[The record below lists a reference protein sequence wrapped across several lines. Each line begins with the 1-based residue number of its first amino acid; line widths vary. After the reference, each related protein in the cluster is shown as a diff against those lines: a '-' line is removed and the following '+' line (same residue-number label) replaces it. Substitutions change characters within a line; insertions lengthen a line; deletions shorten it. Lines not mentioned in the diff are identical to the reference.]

1 MPNDKDFPIGS
12 IAEVAREASE
22 FSDVAVGSR
31 GIVTN
36 VSEDEVYATW
46 VHEGQSNEGYIYKK
60 NLRLWKPPAP
70 PATKDIR
77 QFIANLAQV
86 LEVKYSHRK
95 PASNARVIL
104 ELGKSWQG
112 STQGLYEMIAWIDQ
126 SPEVWAAI
134 RYLGADWI
142 GGFKELEEKEE
153 VAAKAKK

>member
-1 MPNDKDFPIGS
+1 MPSDKDFPIGS
-12 IAEVAREASE
+12 IAEVAKEASE
-22 FSDVAVGSR
+22 FTDVAVGSR

-60 NLRLWKPPAP
+60 NLRLWKPPAVP
-70 PATKDIR
+70 TTKDIR
-77 QFIANLAQV
+77 QFIANLATT
-86 LEVKYSHRK
+86 LEVKYKHRK
-95 PASNARVIL
+95 PSAPNAKVIL

-142 GGFKELEEKEE
+142 GGFKELEEKEAE
-153 VAAKAKK
+153 AKK